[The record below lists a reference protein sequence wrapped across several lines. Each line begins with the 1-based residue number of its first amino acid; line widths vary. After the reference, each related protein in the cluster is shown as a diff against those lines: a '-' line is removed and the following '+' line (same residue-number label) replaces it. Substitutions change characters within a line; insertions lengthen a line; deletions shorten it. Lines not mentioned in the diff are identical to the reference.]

1 MYVPR
6 GVGRAH
12 ILRNDQCM
20 FNTAYTLCVSNATV
34 RRACEGMVLKATPPL
49 ASRIQTGC
57 LLADTLPSRT
67 IFRNRYCGTLVWV
80 ETTSLRAFDQ
90 SRLGCWP
97 SRGCDLS
104 GTELH
109 NSTPLSFLSLASAAS
124 VYTLARRAS
133 IARMSAVLA
142 EPLLLPNLDPS
153 QVLGL
158 MPRDELKAPVH
169 GSRVD
174 SSIAHAHVG

>member
-1 MYVPR
+1 M
-6 GVGRAH
+6 H
-12 ILRNDQCM
+12 N
-20 FNTAYTLCVSNATV
+20 NTT
-34 RRACEGMVLKATPPL
+34 
-49 ASRIQTGC
+49 
-57 LLADTLPSRT
+57 
-67 IFRNRYCGTLVWV
+67 
-80 ETTSLRAFDQ
+80 
-90 SRLGCWP
+90 
-97 SRGCDLS
+97 
-104 GTELH
+104 
-109 NSTPLSFLSLASAAS
+109 LSFLSLASAAS

-158 MPRDELKAPVH
+158 MSRDELKAPVH